1 METTDKREST
11 NSPSSFQ
18 KRTLWKAITGL
29 SMSVIVILVISA
41 VSILG
46 KILSVLQ
53 PVLVPLAIAAILS
66 YLLAPIV
73 NWTRRRLLK
82 NVKNSRTWAIL
93 IVFSVTSI
101 IGLLVALSIIIPASH
116 ELGQLFD
123 KKAEIIENAQKQLT
137 KFNSSLSSLDDF
149 FGAPNNNPSSIE
161 ENKSEQ
167 SQLWNKFI
175 IFALER
181 LILKVLE
188 FSKVTR

>member
-1 METTDKREST
+1 MENTDKRESA

-29 SMSVIVILVISA
+29 SMSVIAILVISA

-82 NVKNSRTWAIL
+82 NVKNSRTWAII

-101 IGLLVALSIIIPASH
+101 IGLLVALSIIIPASQ

-123 KKAEIIENAQKQLT
+123 RKAEIIENAQKKLT
-137 KFNSSLSSLDDF
+137 KFNSSLSSLDGF
-149 FGAPNNNPSSIE
+149 FGASNNNPSSAE

-167 SQLWNKFI
+167 SQ
-175 IFALER
+175 
-181 LILKVLE
+181 
-188 FSKVTR
+188 